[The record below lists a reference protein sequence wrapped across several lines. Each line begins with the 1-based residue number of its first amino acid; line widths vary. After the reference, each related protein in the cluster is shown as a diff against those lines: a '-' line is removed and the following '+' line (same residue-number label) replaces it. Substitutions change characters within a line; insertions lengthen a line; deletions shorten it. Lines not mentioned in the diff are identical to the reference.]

1 MVAGND
7 IDITFDERLRERC
20 QQNLNSF
27 NRLEIDDQTLR
38 LAAVAVVLVR
48 HPSTDDT
55 CFLLTRRTSSLARHS
70 GQYALPGGR
79 LDDGEDVRAAALRE
93 LEEELGLTAREE
105 NVIGQLDDFAT
116 RTGFRITQ
124 DVIWLESSGEI
135 RSDPHEVESDYY
147 VPVSDLLQPGVPRL
161 HHIPESE
168 SPVLS
173 ILFKSLQDEVFTPTA
188 AIAFQFGEVALC
200 GRTTRVAHYEQPVFA
215 WR

>member
-1 MVAGND
+1 
-7 IDITFDERLRERC
+7 
-20 QQNLNSF
+20 
-27 NRLEIDDQTLR
+27 
-38 LAAVAVVLVR
+38 VVVVK
-48 HPSTDDT
+48 HPVTDDA
-55 CFLLTRRTSSLARHS
+55 CFLLTRRTSRLARHS

-79 LDDGEDVRAAALRE
+79 LDDGEDVQTAALRE

-116 RTGFRITQ
+116 RSGFRITPV
-124 DVIWLESSGEI
+124 VIWLEHSGEM
-135 RSDPHEVESDYY
+135 RSDPHEVAAVFY

-161 HHIPESE
+161 HQIPESE

-188 AIAFQFGEVALC
+188 AIVFQFGEVALR
-200 GRTTRVAHYEQPVFA
+200 GRTTRVSHYEQPVFA

>member
-1 MVAGND
+1 MVGNG
-7 IDITFDERLRERC
+7 IAIIFDERLRGRC
-20 QQNLNSF
+20 QQNLHAF
-27 NRLEIDDQTLR
+27 DRVEIDDQTLS

-48 HPSTDDT
+48 HPSTDEA
-55 CFLLTRRTSSLARHS
+55 CFLLTRRTSRLARHS

-79 LDDGEDVRAAALRE
+79 LDDGEDVQTAAIRE
-93 LEEELGLTAREE
+93 LDEELGLTAREE

-116 RTGFRITQ
+116 RSGFRITPV
-124 DVIWLESSGEI
+124 VIWLDHPGKI
-135 RSDPHEVESDYY
+135 RLDPHEVESVFH
-147 VPVSDLLQPGVPRL
+147 VPVTDLLQPGVPRL
-161 HHIPESE
+161 HQIPESE

-188 AIAFQFGEVALC
+188 AIAFQFAEVALL

>member
-1 MVAGND
+1 MVVGNQ
-7 IDITFDERLRERC
+7 IDVTFDQRLRGRC

-27 NRLEIDDQTLR
+27 DRVGIDDQTLR

-79 LDDGEDVRAAALRE
+79 LDDGEDVQTAALRE
-93 LEEELGLTAREE
+93 LEEELGLTAGEE
-105 NVIGQLDDFAT
+105 NVIGKLDDFAT
-116 RTGFRITQ
+116 RSGFRITPV
-124 DVIWLESSGEI
+124 VIWLEHIGEMQ
-135 RSDPHEVESDYY
+135 SDPDEVAAVFY
-147 VPVSDLLQPGVPRL
+147 VPVSDLLRPGVPRF
-161 HHIPESE
+161 HKIPESE

-173 ILFKSLQDEVFTPTA
+173 ILFESLQDEVFTPTA
-188 AIAFQFGEVALC
+188 AIAFQFGEVALR
-200 GRTTRVAHYEQPVFA
+200 GRTTRVSHYEQPVFA

>member
-1 MVAGND
+1 MAADD
-7 IDITFDERLRERC
+7 IDITFDARLRGHC
-20 QQNLNSF
+20 QQNLHAF
-27 NRLEIDDQTLR
+27 DRLGIDDQTLR
-38 LAAVAVVLVR
+38 LAAVAVVVVK
-48 HPSTDDT
+48 HPVTDDA
-55 CFLLTRRTSSLARHS
+55 CFLLTRRTSRLARHS

-79 LDDGEDVRAAALRE
+79 LDDGEDVQTAALRE

-116 RTGFRITQ
+116 RSGFRITPV
-124 DVIWLESSGEI
+124 VIWLEHSGEI
-135 RSDPHEVESDYY
+135 RSDPHEVAAVFY
-147 VPVSDLLQPGVPRL
+147 VPVSDLLQSGVPRL
-161 HHIPESE
+161 HQIPESE

>member
-1 MVAGND
+1 M
-7 IDITFDERLRERC
+7 
-20 QQNLNSF
+20 
-27 NRLEIDDQTLR
+27 
-38 LAAVAVVLVR
+38 
-48 HPSTDDT
+48 
-55 CFLLTRRTSSLARHS
+55 
-70 GQYALPGGR
+70 
-79 LDDGEDVRAAALRE
+79 
-93 LEEELGLTAREE
+93 
-105 NVIGQLDDFAT
+105 
-116 RTGFRITQ
+116 
-124 DVIWLESSGEI
+124 IWLESSGEI
-135 RSDPHEVESDYY
+135 RPDPREVESVFY